1 MPAKLPTVDYYQ
13 TETGRTPFREWLED
27 LRDRSAKARID
38 ARITR
43 LRAGLKGDWKAVGE
57 GVTELRIDYGPGYR
71 LYIGQD
77 GIKLFLLLCVG
88 DKSTQNADIK
98 RAKAYWTEYKARKKE
113 PKANGKK
120 KQEK

>member
-1 MPAKLPTVDYYQ
+1 MAAKPPTVDYYQ

-27 LRDRSAKARID
+27 LRDHGAKARID

-77 GIKLFLLLCVG
+77 EIKLFLLLCGG
-88 DKSTQNADIK
+88 DKSTQNIDIK
-98 RAKAYWTEYKARKKE
+98 QAKAYWTEYKTRKKE
-113 PKANGKK
+113 SKANGKK
-120 KQEK
+120 RQEK